1 MMRMKLAV
9 IRTLSLGPGVHPHG
23 RPHLGAASGLALIG
37 TDAFVVGD
45 DELHLGVFDT
55 SSQRPGRLV
64 RLLDGVLPDEK
75 ADRKALKPDLEALCV
90 TPAWPGALHGALMA
104 FGSGSTPRR
113 HTGVWLPLD
122 AGGRPAEAGARSV
135 SLAALYRPL
144 HALFADVN
152 VEGAFVADGRLHLL
166 QRGHAG
172 QPGNACV
179 VFDWSAVA
187 AALDGRAPAP
197 APLRIDRFDLGQVA
211 GVPLCFTDA
220 TPLADGAWLF
230 SAVAEATASSYLDGA
245 CVGAAI
251 GAVGPDGRLQRIE
264 PLDTA
269 WKVEGIAAVAEGAR
283 WRLTL
288 VTDADDPA
296 TPATMLAGWWA

>member
-1 MMRMKLAV
+1 MKLAT
-9 IRTLSLGPGVHPHG
+9 IRKLSLGPGVHPHG
-23 RPHLGAASGLALIG
+23 RPHLGAASGLVQIG

-64 RLLDGVLPDEK
+64 RLLDGVLPEDK

-90 TPAWPGALHGALMA
+90 TPAWPGAPHGALMA
-104 FGSGSTPRR
+104 FGSGSTLHR

-122 AGGRPAEAGARSV
+122 AGGHPAEAGATRV
-135 SLAALYRPL
+135 SLAALYGPL
-144 HALFADVN
+144 HAAFADVN

-187 AALDGRAPAP
+187 AALDGHAPTP
-197 APLRIDRFDLGQVA
+197 APLRIDRFDLGQAA

-220 TPLADGAWLF
+220 TPLSDGAWLF

-251 GAVGPDGRLQRIE
+251 GAVGADGRVQRIE
-264 PLDTA
+264 PLDIP

-288 VTDADDPA
+288 VTDADDPG
-296 TPATMLAGWWA
+296 TPATMLAGWWV